1 MRFID
6 QYVSNNQGFQ
16 LDIVGF
22 LAILGEGSVETIAQV
37 ATLSYL
43 IYVPRLIPAPQIFIR
58 PSRPEKLETTA
69 NAKVIGV
76 HSGNTGEDIHHVA
89 HALHRGD
96 KLPPNTVTC
105 VRVTENDKPR
115 PSIKRFGPLA
125 MLAFLGAAMSAALLG
140 LSIYYED
147 GMSLLATVLLST
159 LSTVTGIANKWSPT
173 PNDPKPDPHSPPG
186 DVVIKYPQGAFIV
199 VTCEERTARYLYF
212 NPSERCIYSIR
223 STAIYRGLSL
233 ISTLLLM
240 GGVISLANARI
251 ETQTA
256 FAGSY
261 MLINIFY
268 WVGAALPPA
277 QHWDLSRLQVEHIE
291 VHGGTPPRTAKVDNY
306 SPTYT
311 EALWKA
317 IAVTGTSNWVKEA
330 GWAPKT
336 PAWADWLNE
345 AEEAAVGEPLK
356 ASRKMVDGKEVEVW
370 TIRNWDSRNALST
383 LLRTTTDKI
392 TSPSRW
398 AAKEASIQRSN
409 PL

>member
-6 QYVSNNQGFQ
+6 QYVSNNNGFQ

-43 IYVPRLIPAPQIFIR
+43 VYVPRLIPAPQIFIR

-96 KLPPNTVTC
+96 KLVPNTVTC
-105 VRVTENDKPR
+105 LRLRENDKPR

-125 MLAFLGAAMSAALLG
+125 LLAFGGALMSACLLA
-140 LSIYYED
+140 LSIYWED
-147 GMSLLATVLLST
+147 GMSLLATILLSS
-159 LSTVTGIANKWSPT
+159 LSTVTGIANKWTPT

-212 NPSERCIYSIR
+212 NPSERCIYSIK

-240 GGVISLANARI
+240 GGVISLANAKI
-251 ETQTA
+251 QTQTA

-268 WVGAALPPA
+268 WIGAALPPA
-277 QHWDLSRLQVEHIE
+277 QHWDLSRLEVEHIE
-291 VHGGTPPRTAKVDNY
+291 VHGGRPPRTANVDNY
-306 SPTYT
+306 NPTYT

-336 PAWADWLNE
+336 PAWNDWLNE

-356 ASRKMVDGKEVEVW
+356 SSRRMVDGKETEIW
-370 TIRNWDSRNALST
+370 TIRNWDSRHALST

-392 TSPSRW
+392 TAQTKRF
-398 AAKEASIQRSN
+398 
-409 PL
+409 

>member
-1 MRFID
+1 MQFIET
-6 QYVSNNQGFQ
+6 YISNNQGFQ

-37 ATLSYL
+37 ATLSHL
-43 IYVPRLIPAPQIFIR
+43 IYLPRLLPAPQSFIK

-76 HSGNTGEDIHHVA
+76 YSGNTGEDIHHVA

-96 KLPPNTVTC
+96 KLAPNTVSC
-105 VRVTENDKPR
+105 VRVKENSKPR

-125 MLAFLGAAMSAALLG
+125 LLAFAGFIMSAALLG

-147 GMSLLATVLLST
+147 GMSLLATLLLST
-159 LSTVTGIANKWSPT
+159 LSSVTGIANKWKPT

-199 VTCEERTARYLYF
+199 VSCEERTARYLYF
-212 NPSERCIYSIR
+212 NPSERCIYAVK

-268 WVGAALPPA
+268 WIGAALPPA
-277 QHWDLSRLQVEHIE
+277 QHWDLSRLEVEHIE
-291 VHGGTPPRTAKVDNY
+291 IAGGTPPRNAQIDNY

-336 PAWADWLNE
+336 PAWNDWLNE
-345 AEEAAVGEPLK
+345 AEEAALGEPMK
-356 ASRKMVDGKEVEVW
+356 VSKRTEDGKQVEVW

-383 LLRTTTDKI
+383 LLRTTTDKFQK
-392 TSPSRW
+392 R
-398 AAKEASIQRSN
+398 
-409 PL
+409 

>member
-6 QYVSNNQGFQ
+6 QYISNNQGFQ

-69 NAKVIGV
+69 GAKVIGV

-96 KLPPNTVTC
+96 KLRPNTVNC
-105 VRVTENDKPR
+105 VRVRENNKPR

-125 MLAFLGAAMSAALLG
+125 WLAFLGAVMSGALLG

-199 VTCEERTARYLYF
+199 VSCEERTARYLYF
-212 NPSERCIYSIR
+212 NPSERCIYSVK

-240 GGVISLANARI
+240 GGVISLANAKI
-251 ETQTA
+251 QTQTA

-277 QHWDLSRLQVEHIE
+277 QHWDLSRLEVEHIE
-291 VHGGTPPRTAKVDNY
+291 VHGGTPPRNAQQVDNY

-336 PAWADWLNE
+336 PAWSDWLNE

-356 ASRKMVDGKEVEVW
+356 SSMKVVDGKEVEVW

-383 LLRTTTDKI
+383 LLRTTTDRLQAHPK
-392 TSPSRW
+392 RG
-398 AAKEASIQRSN
+398 
-409 PL
+409 